1 MRSVKE
7 EGRGVIVFVIVP
19 RCLSLALSV
28 MNFEDP
34 LLIGPG
40 YLGRFPYCLFL
51 VSCYRWLSNA
61 LT

>member
-1 MRSVKE
+1 M
-7 EGRGVIVFVIVP
+7 IVFVIVP
-19 RCLSLALSV
+19 RCLRLALSV

-40 YLGRFPYCLFL
+40 YLGRFPCCLFL